1 MEWTHLINQRLVFP
15 LENNLES
22 TGSVIPRVQPHHPS
36 RLTEFSEPNIVLK
49 IPLLDVGGLRI
60 MEHCAAGHR
69 VLVIEVTA
77 HLEVTRVAVKR
88 IVVETHLTRNDNSRL
103 DVEYYPLR
111 PRDPE
116 PCHLA
121 QDVVLLEFLETV
133 NFQIWFP
140 QKF

>member
-1 MEWTHLINQRLVFP
+1 
-15 LENNLES
+15 
-22 TGSVIPRVQPHHPS
+22 
-36 RLTEFSEPNIVLK
+36 
-49 IPLLDVGGLRI
+49 

-103 DVEYYPLR
+103 DVEYNPLR